1 MQKIVVTL
9 LTGRSITQGVGKELG
24 KLSNDYMES
33 VSVCEMD
40 PVDLNA
46 LGMIEDGN
54 VKVTTAAGSVV
65 LKAKESI
72 RAPHPGIVYVPYG
85 LWANVIIGPATG
97 GTGMP
102 SYKGVSAEVETAGP
116 EEDVLGLRELLC
128 LLYGK

>member
-40 PVDLNA
+40 PVDLKA
-46 LGMIEDGN
+46 LEITEDAN
-54 VKVTTAAGSVV
+54 VRVTTPSGSVV
-65 LKAKESI
+65 LKAKESA
-72 RAPHPGIVYVPYG
+72 RGPHPGIVYVPYG
-85 LWANVIIGPATG
+85 LWANVVISPKTG

-102 SYKGVSAEVETAGP
+102 SFKGVPAEVESVGS
-116 EEDVLGLRELLC
+116 EEDVLSLRQLLRC
-128 LLYGK
+128 TYGK